1 MTQPYTIAG
10 NICGPLN
17 TLTEACPSSRSST
30 PIQARL
36 TTEMIAK
43 LDPRSPTN
51 PYRLVLFCTLSARVP
66 YGNCLV
72 EFPSAVEIRCNG
84 SQLSAN
90 LRGIK
95 NRPGTVNPPDLTQYA
110 ILMHGVSNRVDITF
124 QDSKSNYTA
133 LLYLVEKLTVAQLV
147 EKVKKRG
154 YISKEQT
161 LNRSMVPKLMRKVL
175 MCSESSGSGR

>member
-1 MTQPYTIAG
+1 VTQTY
-10 NICGPLN
+10 NILGSIYRPVN

-36 TTEMIAK
+36 TTQMIAK
-43 LDPRSPTN
+43 LDPKSVTN
-51 PYRLVLFCTLSARVP
+51 PYRLVLFCTQSGRVP
-66 YGNCLV
+66 YGNCLI

-84 SQLSAN
+84 SQISAN

-95 NRPGTVNPPDLTQYA
+95 NRPGTVNPPDLTPHA
-110 ILMHGVSNRVDITF
+110 ILMHGVNNRVDITF
-124 QDSKSNYTA
+124 QDSRSNYTA
-133 LLYLVEKLTVAQLV
+133 LLYLVEKFTVAQLV

-161 LNRSMVPKLMRKVL
+161 LSRSMAPN
-175 MCSESSGSGR
+175 